1 MFALLFLLGILKEVE
16 SGGLALTKCLAAP
29 APAVARPSP
38 PPSAC
43 KDKDAVVCTAVFA
56 PLGSDA
62 ANNANPANA
71 YLVNA
76 NCQNAT
82 LVANAEALCPSSCAV
97 CCLTPEFNCD
107 NAQGADCAP
116 FTLSPDL
123 CTNPLT
129 SAAALAN
136 CPKVCGLCNRP
147 GAGGRC
153 PDIVTNCAALLPL
166 LTCQNAYMQQ
176 NCMTTCRITTCLST
190 TTSAG
195 AASACSD
202 SRANCAEMASLCN
215 TPPYSTVMAEQC
227 RRTCRLCT

>member
-1 MFALLFLLGILKEVE
+1 MFALLFLLSILKESE

-43 KDKDAVVCTAVFA
+43 QDKDPILCTAVFA
-56 PLGSDA
+56 PL
-62 ANNANPANA
+62 
-71 YLVNA
+71 
-76 NCQNAT
+76 
-82 LVANAEALCPSSCAV
+82 ANAEALCPSSCAV
-97 CCLTPEFNCD
+97 CCLTPEFSCANV
-107 NAQGADCAP
+107 QGADCSP
-116 FTLSPDL
+116 FTISPDL

-129 SAAALAN
+129 SATALAN
-136 CPKVCGLCNRP
+136 CPSTCGLCNRP

-153 PDIVTNCAALLPL
+153 PDTETNCAGLLPL

-176 NCMTTCRITTCLST
+176 NCMGTCRITTCLST
-190 TTSAG
+190 TG